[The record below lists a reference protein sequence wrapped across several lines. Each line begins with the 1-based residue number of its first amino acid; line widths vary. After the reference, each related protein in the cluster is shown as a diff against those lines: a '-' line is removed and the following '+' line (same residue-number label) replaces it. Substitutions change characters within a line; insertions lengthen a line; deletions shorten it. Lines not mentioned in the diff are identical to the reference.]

1 MELGNYVFGH
11 SRGNYPIDRDSIS
24 ANMFIQYLDLMGFY
38 EDSRQYEEFKN
49 EIFEYRPYAWD
60 CGCKPNE
67 CDCDDEFCDDRT
79 HTSECEFI
87 KPNFVHYKSGL
98 NINWY
103 KYPLRDAYSS
113 IPLTPTFIHDVME
126 ECYQSIRKI
135 YKWGLPNTNM
145 VDISKLREGFKR
157 VYVNGE
163 IESVSEPRE
172 VTIKASNTKASVVEA
187 VLKDA
192 TGSITLSLWNEQGRM
207 VKAGSK
213 VKVENGF
220 VTAFKGKNQ
229 LSLGKFG
236 KLAVL
241 EF

>member
-1 MELGNYVFGH
+1 MELGNAVFGH
-11 SRGNYPIDRDSIS
+11 SRGEHPIDRDV
-24 ANMFIQYLDLMGFY
+24 FQDPFCYYLDLMGLNNW
-38 EDSRQYEEFKN
+38 DSTWYDYKN
-49 EIFEYRPYAWD
+49 EVFEYRPYAWS
-60 CGCKPNE
+60 CE
-67 CDCDDEFCDDRT
+67 CENYTEDSYNIDHD
-79 HTSECEFI
+79 CEFI
-87 KPNFVHYKSGL
+87 KPNFKHYKSGL
-98 NINWY
+98 IINWY
-103 KYPLRDAYSS
+103 KYPLRDSYSS
-113 IPLTPTFIHDVME
+113 FPLTPFSLHDIME
-126 ECYQSIRKI
+126 DCLESIRKT
-135 YKWGLPNTNM
+135 YKWGLPNKNM

-172 VTIKASNTKASVVEA
+172 VTIKATNTKSTVTDA

-207 VKAGSK
+207 VKVGSK
-213 VKVENGF
+213 VKVENGY

-236 KLAVL
+236 KLAVI